1 MADPDQVLA
10 STDEKANFQRLTRL
24 LISGGTRLLRE
35 IFDKYCPPSALPG
48 KLRDSSIKRELRRNL
63 TRPERNILYP
73 SSGFYGK
80 STDCDVT
87 LLFRLL
93 RKQNI
98 CSLSPPPGGW
108 DKQPAS
114 GDRTLAADLARIKYY
129 RNSLYAHVKETM
141 DIKDDEF
148 QSIWVEM
155 RDAFVRIAGNLSSV
169 KKKEWQGAI
178 DTFSTSPLTAEDK
191 RNVEELEKWY
201 LQDMEIKKT
210 IKEGF
215 ESVEI
220 VVREENTATRNQ
232 LERLTQLMLAKILA
246 DTTAE
251 SGKLLYLSNR
261 KRFPCLHSLRGV
273 GRIRDSYAIIIII
286 IIIIMTLF

>member
-48 KLRDSSIKRELRRNL
+48 KLSDPSIKKELMSKL
-63 TRPERNILYP
+63 TKPERDILYP
-73 SSGFYGK
+73 SSGVNGK

-114 GDRTLAADLARIKYY
+114 GDHTLTADLVRIKYY
-129 RNSLYAHVKETM
+129 RNSLYAHVKEDM
-141 DIKDDEF
+141 GIKGNEF
-148 QSIWVEM
+148 QSIWAEM
-155 RDAFVRIAGNLSSV
+155 HDAFVRIAGNLSSV
-169 KKKEWQGAI
+169 KEKEWQGAI
-178 DTFSTSPLTAEDK
+178 DTFLTSPLTAEDE
-191 RNVEELEKWY
+191 RNVEELKKWY

-210 IKEGF
+210 VEEGF
-215 ESVEI
+215 ERVET
-220 VVREENTATRNQ
+220 VVREENTATRNH
-232 LERLTQLMLAKILA
+232 LEEVRQLMLARCS
-246 DTTAE
+246 DVTAE
-251 SGKLLYLSNR
+251 SGLAEGKLLYR
-261 KRFPCLHSLRGV
+261 AM
-273 GRIRDSYAIIIII
+273 Y
-286 IIIIMTLF
+286 M

>member
-48 KLRDSSIKRELRRNL
+48 KLRDPSIKKELMSKL
-63 TRPERNILYP
+63 TKPERDILYP
-73 SSGFYGK
+73 SSGVNGK

-93 RKQNI
+93 KNQNI
-98 CSLSPPPGGW
+98 CSLPPPPGGW
-108 DKQPAS
+108 DKQPAE
-114 GDRTLAADLARIKYY
+114 GDHTLTADLVRIKYY
-129 RNSLYAHVKETM
+129 RNSVYADVKETM
-141 DIKDDEF
+141 AIKDDTF
-148 QSIWVEM
+148 QSISSEM

-169 KKKEWQGAI
+169 KEKEWQAAI
-178 DTFSTSPLTAEDK
+178 DKFLSRSSPLTAEDE

-210 IKEGF
+210 IEEQF
-215 ESVEI
+215 WSLAT
-220 VVREENTATRNQ
+220 VVREENTATRDL
-232 LERLTQLMLAKILA
+232 LEEVRQFMLGRCL
-246 DTTAE
+246 DVTAE
-251 SGKLLYLSNR
+251 RPLAEGKLLY
-261 KRFPCLHSLRGV
+261 K
-273 GRIRDSYAIIIII
+273 A
-286 IIIIMTLF
+286 M

>member
-48 KLRDSSIKRELRRNL
+48 KLRDPSIKRELMSKL
-63 TRPERNILYP
+63 TKPERDILYP
-73 SSGFYGK
+73 SSGVNGK

-114 GDRTLAADLARIKYY
+114 GDHSLTADLVRIKHY
-129 RNSLYAHVKETM
+129 RNNLYAHVTETM
-141 DIKDDEF
+141 EIKNDEF
-148 QSIWVEM
+148 ESIWAEM

-178 DTFSTSPLTAEDK
+178 HTFSTSPLTTEDE
-191 RNVEELEKWY
+191 RNVEELKKWH
-201 LQDMEIKKT
+201 LQDIEIKKT
-210 IKEGF
+210 VKEGF
-215 ESVEI
+215 ERVET
-220 VVREENTATRNQ
+220 VVREENTATRNL
-232 LERLTQLMLAKILA
+232 LEELRQSMLATCS
-246 DTTAE
+246 DVTAE
-251 SGKLLYLSNR
+251 SGLAEGKLLY
-261 KRFPCLHSLRGV
+261 KAM
-273 GRIRDSYAIIIII
+273 Y
-286 IIIIMTLF
+286 M

>member
-1 MADPDQVLA
+1 MADPDRVL
-10 STDEKANFQRLTRL
+10 SSKDEKANFQRLTRL

-48 KLRDSSIKRELRRNL
+48 KLTDPSIKRELMSKL
-63 TRPERNILYP
+63 TKPEQDILYP
-73 SSGFYGK
+73 SPGVFGESK
-80 STDCDVT
+80 DCDVT
-87 LLFRLL
+87 LLFKLL
-93 RKQNI
+93 KANI

-114 GDRTLAADLARIKYY
+114 GDHNLTADLVRIKYY

-141 DIKDDEF
+141 DIKDDKF
-148 QSIWVEM
+148 QSIWSEIG
-155 RDAFVRIAGNLSSV
+155 DAFVRIAGNLSSV

-178 DTFSTSPLTAEDK
+178 DTFLTKPLTDEDK

-215 ESVEI
+215 ESVET

-232 LERLTQLMLAKILA
+232 VEQPKQLILANIVA

-251 SGKLLYLSNR
+251 SPLAEGKLLY
-261 KRFPCLHSLRGV
+261 K
-273 GRIRDSYAIIIII
+273 A
-286 IIIIMTLF
+286 M

>member
-1 MADPDQVLA
+1 MSDPDQVL
-10 STDEKANFQRLTRL
+10 SSKDEKANFQRLTRL

-48 KLRDSSIKRELRRNL
+48 KLRDPSIKRELMSKL
-63 TRPERNILYP
+63 TKPERDILYP
-73 SSGFYGK
+73 SSGVNGK

-114 GDRTLAADLARIKYY
+114 GDHTLTADLVRIKYY

-141 DIKDDEF
+141 DMKDDAF
-148 QSIWVEM
+148 QSISSEM

-178 DTFSTSPLTAEDK
+178 DTFLTKPLTDEDK

-201 LQDMEIKKT
+201 LQDLEIKKT

-215 ESVEI
+215 ESVETI
-220 VVREENTATRNQ
+220 VREENTATRNQ
-232 LERLTQLMLAKILA
+232 VEQPKQLILANIVA

-251 SGKLLYLSNR
+251 SPLAEGKLLC
-261 KRFPCLHSLRGV
+261 K
-273 GRIRDSYAIIIII
+273 A
-286 IIIIMTLF
+286 M

>member
-1 MADPDQVLA
+1 MADPDQVL
-10 STDEKANFQRLTRL
+10 SSKDEKANFQRLTRL

-48 KLRDSSIKRELRRNL
+48 KLRDPSIKRELMSKL
-63 TRPERNILYP
+63 TKPERDILYP
-73 SSGFYGK
+73 SSGVNGK

-114 GDRTLAADLARIKYY
+114 GDRTLTADLARIKYY

-141 DIKDDEF
+141 DIKDDKF
-148 QSIWVEM
+148 QSIWSEM

-178 DTFSTSPLTAEDK
+178 DTFLTKPLTDEDK

-215 ESVEI
+215 ESVET

-232 LERLTQLMLAKILA
+232 VEQPKQLILANIVA

-251 SGKLLYLSNR
+251 SSFAEGKLLC
-261 KRFPCLHSLRGV
+261 K
-273 GRIRDSYAIIIII
+273 A
-286 IIIIMTLF
+286 M

>member
-1 MADPDQVLA
+1 MADPDQVLS

-35 IFDKYCPPSALPG
+35 IFDKYCPPSALRG
-48 KLRDSSIKRELRRNL
+48 KLSNPSINTELRRNL
-63 TRPERNILYP
+63 TRPERDILYP
-73 SSGFYGK
+73 SPDVYGK
-80 STDCDVT
+80 STDCDIT

-93 RKQNI
+93 RKQEI
-98 CSLSPPPGGW
+98 SGLIPPPDGW

-114 GDRTLAADLARIKYY
+114 GDHTLTADLVRIKYY

-141 DIKDDEF
+141 DIKDDKF
-148 QSIWVEM
+148 QSIWSEM

-178 DTFSTSPLTAEDK
+178 DTFLTSPLTDEDK

-215 ESVEI
+215 ENLET
-220 VVREENTATRNQ
+220 VVREENTAIRNQ
-232 LERLTQLMLAKILA
+232 VEQLKQLILANIVA

-251 SGKLLYLSNR
+251 SPSAKGKLLY
-261 KRFPCLHSLRGV
+261 K
-273 GRIRDSYAIIIII
+273 A
-286 IIIIMTLF
+286 M

>member
-1 MADPDQVLA
+1 MADPDQVL
-10 STDEKANFQRLTRL
+10 SSKDEKANFQRLTRL

-48 KLRDSSIKRELRRNL
+48 KLRDPSIKRELMSKL
-63 TRPERNILYP
+63 TKPERDILYP
-73 SSGFYGK
+73 SSGVNGK

-93 RKQNI
+93 RKHNI

-114 GDRTLAADLARIKYY
+114 GDHTLTADLVRIKYY

-148 QSIWVEM
+148 QSIWSEM

-178 DTFSTSPLTAEDK
+178 DTFLTSPLTDEDK

-215 ESVEI
+215 ENLET
-220 VVREENTATRNQ
+220 VVREENTAIRNQ
-232 LERLTQLMLAKILA
+232 VEQLKQLILANIVA

-251 SGKLLYLSNR
+251 SPSAKGKLLY
-261 KRFPCLHSLRGV
+261 K
-273 GRIRDSYAIIIII
+273 A
-286 IIIIMTLF
+286 M